1 MIGLTYWF
9 NNSKISIYICS
20 KVPVLIF
27 DVLLL
32 IIEFYMYIHFLKDLS

>member
-9 NNSKISIYICS
+9 NNTKISMEFPF
-20 KVPVLIF
+20 VPVLIF

-32 IIEFYMYIHFLKDLS
+32 IIEFYIYIHFLKDLS